1 MSENQEPTAVP
12 EVQQPVAAP
21 DFSAQVDLLKAK
33 NQELIGERRND
44 RKLVE
49 DLQQQLNE
57 LQASTQKQKQ
67 AKLAENGEYMALWKE
82 ASETNSSL
90 QQQLADM
97 QKQLEDKE
105 VQYQQQTIKARAV
118 SAFQQAGVVQSE
130 HMYALLKDKLR
141 LKEGAVVGLDGG
153 VETDLGSYLNN
164 LRGSDSPY
172 AYMFSGTGARG
183 MGAAGSSPTLA
194 SGQKSFD
201 QMSFG
206 EKVQMEVENPQL
218 FAQLKACLLY
228 TSPSPRD

>member
-1 MSENQEPTAVP
+1 MGEP
-12 EVQQPVAAP
+12 QQPVAAP
-21 DFSAQVDLLKAK
+21 DYSAQVELLKAK
-33 NQELIGERRND
+33 NQELIGERRAD

-57 LQASTQKQKQ
+57 LQASSQKQKQ
-67 AKLAENGEYMALWKE
+67 AKLQEQGEYQALWKE

-90 QQQLADM
+90 QQQLAEM

-118 SAFQQAGVVQSE
+118 AAFQQAGVVQSE

-141 LKEGAVVGLDGG
+141 LKDGAVVGLDRASRLTG
-153 VETDLGSYLNN
+153 LLSNN
-164 LRGSDSPY
+164 LRASDSPY

-201 QMSFG
+201 QMIW
-206 EKVQMEVENPQL
+206 
-218 FAQLKACLLY
+218 
-228 TSPSPRD
+228 

>member
-1 MSENQEPTAVP
+1 MSETQETSPVGEP
-12 EVQQPVAAP
+12 QQPVAAP

-33 NQELIGERRND
+33 NQELIGERRAD

-57 LQASTQKQKQ
+57 LQASSQKQKQ
-67 AKLAENGEYMALWKE
+67 AKLQEQGEYQALWKE

-141 LKEGAVVGLDGG
+141 LKDGAVVGLDGG
-153 VETDLGSYLNN
+153 VETDLGSYLN
-164 LRGSDSPY
+164 LS
-172 AYMFSGTGARG
+172 
-183 MGAAGSSPTLA
+183 LIHI
-194 SGQKSFD
+194 
-201 QMSFG
+201 
-206 EKVQMEVENPQL
+206 
-218 FAQLKACLLY
+218 
-228 TSPSPRD
+228 

>member
-1 MSENQEPTAVP
+1 MSETP
-12 EVQQPVAAP
+12 EVSPVGEPQQPVAAQP
-21 DFSAQVDLLKAK
+21 DYSAQVELLKAK
-33 NQELIGERRND
+33 NQELIGERRTD

-67 AKLAENGEYMALWKE
+67 AKLAEQGEYQALWKE

-90 QQQLADM
+90 QQQLADK
-97 QKQLEDKE
+97 QKELDAKE

-130 HMYALLKDKLR
+130 HMYALLQDKLR
-141 LKEGAVVGLDGG
+141 LKDGAVVCLDGG
-153 VETDLGSYLNN
+153 VETDMGSFLNN
-164 LRGSDSPY
+164 LRSPESSY
-172 AYMFSGTGARG
+172 AYMFGGTGARG

-218 FAQLKACLLY
+218 FAQLKAQAG
-228 TSPSPRD
+228 

>member
-1 MSENQEPTAVP
+1 MSETQESMPVAET
-12 EVQQPVAAP
+12 QQPVAAP
-21 DFSAQVDLLKAK
+21 DYSAQVELLKAK

-57 LQASTQKQKQ
+57 LQASSQKQKQ
-67 AKLAENGEYMALWKE
+67 AKLQEQGEYQALWKE

-90 QQQLADM
+90 QQQLAEM

-105 VQYQQQTIKARAV
+105 AQYQQQTIKARAV

-141 LKEGAVVGLDGG
+141 LKEGAVIGIDGG

-164 LRGSDSPY
+164 LRSADSPY

-218 FAQLKACLLY
+218 FAQLKAQAG
-228 TSPSPRD
+228 

>member
-1 MSENQEPTAVP
+1 MSETP
-12 EVQQPVAAP
+12 EVSPVGEPQQPVAAQP
-21 DFSAQVDLLKAK
+21 DYSAQVDLLKAK
-33 NQELIGERRND
+33 NQELIGERRTD

-67 AKLAENGEYMALWKE
+67 AKLAEQGEYEALWKQ

-90 QQQLADM
+90 QQQLADK
-97 QKQLEDKE
+97 QKELDAKE

-130 HMYALLKDKLR
+130 HMYALLQDKLR
-141 LKEGAVVGLDGG
+141 LNEEGTVVALDGG
-153 VETDLGSYLNN
+153 VQTDLGAFLGN
-164 LRGSDSPY
+164 LRSPESSY
-172 AYMFSGTGARG
+172 AYMFGGTGARG

-218 FAQLKACLLY
+218 FAQLKAQAG
-228 TSPSPRD
+228 

>member
-57 LQASTQKQKQ
+57 LQASSQKQKQ
-67 AKLAENGEYMALWKE
+67 AKLQEQGEYQALWKE

-90 QQQLADM
+90 QQQLAEM

-141 LKEGAVVGLDGG
+141 LKDGAVVGLDGG

-218 FAQLKACLLY
+218 FAQLKAQAGA
-228 TSPSPRD
+228 

>member
-1 MSENQEPTAVP
+1 M
-12 EVQQPVAAP
+12 
-21 DFSAQVDLLKAK
+21 
-33 NQELIGERRND
+33 
-44 RKLVE
+44 
-49 DLQQQLNE
+49 QQQLNE
-57 LQASTQKQKQ
+57 LQASSQKQKQ
-67 AKLAENGEYMALWKE
+67 AKLQEQGEYQALWKE

-90 QQQLADM
+90 QQQLAEM

-141 LKEGAVVGLDGG
+141 LKDGAVVGLDGG

-218 FAQLKACLLY
+218 FAQLKAQAGA
-228 TSPSPRD
+228 

>member
-1 MSENQEPTAVP
+1 M
-12 EVQQPVAAP
+12 
-21 DFSAQVDLLKAK
+21 
-33 NQELIGERRND
+33 G
-44 RKLVE
+44 
-49 DLQQQLNE
+49 
-57 LQASTQKQKQ
+57 
-67 AKLAENGEYMALWKE
+67 
-82 ASETNSSL
+82 NSSL
-90 QQQLADM
+90 QQQLAEM

-141 LKEGAVVGLDGG
+141 LKDGAVVGPDGG

-164 LRGSDSPY
+164 LRASDSPY

-218 FAQLKACLLY
+218 FAQLKAQAGA
-228 TSPSPRD
+228 

>member
-1 MSENQEPTAVP
+1 MSETQETSPVGEP
-12 EVQQPVAAP
+12 QQPVAAP
-21 DFSAQVDLLKAK
+21 DYSAQVELLKAK
-33 NQELIGERRND
+33 NQELIGERRTD

-57 LQASTQKQKQ
+57 LQASSQKQKQ
-67 AKLAENGEYMALWKE
+67 AKLQEQGEYQALWKE

-90 QQQLADM
+90 QQQLSEM

-141 LKEGAVVGLDGG
+141 LKDGAVIGLDGG

-201 QMSFG
+201 QMTFG

-218 FAQLKACLLY
+218 FAQLKAQAGA
-228 TSPSPRD
+228 

>member
-1 MSENQEPTAVP
+1 MSETQETSPVGEP
-12 EVQQPVAAP
+12 QQPVAAP
-21 DFSAQVDLLKAK
+21 DYSAQVELLKAK
-33 NQELIGERRND
+33 NQELIGERRTD

-57 LQASTQKQKQ
+57 LQASSQKQKQ
-67 AKLAENGEYMALWKE
+67 AKLQEQGEYQALWKE

-90 QQQLADM
+90 QQQLSEM

-141 LKEGAVVGLDGG
+141 LNEENTVVALDGG
-153 VETDLGSYLNN
+153 VQTDLGSFLGN
-164 LRGSDSPY
+164 LRSADSAY

-201 QMSFG
+201 QMTFG

-218 FAQLKACLLY
+218 FAQLKAQAGA
-228 TSPSPRD
+228 

>member
-21 DFSAQVDLLKAK
+21 DVSVQVDLLKAK
-33 NQELIGERRND
+33 NQELIGERRAD

-57 LQASTQKQKQ
+57 LQASSQKQKQ
-67 AKLAENGEYMALWKE
+67 AKLQEQGEYQALWKE

-141 LKEGAVVGLDGG
+141 LKDGAVVGLDGG

-218 FAQLKACLLY
+218 FAQLKAQAGA
-228 TSPSPRD
+228 

>member
-33 NQELIGERRND
+33 NQELIGERRAD

-57 LQASTQKQKQ
+57 LQASSQKQKQ
-67 AKLAENGEYMALWKE
+67 AKLQEQGEYQALWKE

-141 LKEGAVVGLDGG
+141 LKDGAVVGLDGG

-206 EKVQMEVENPQL
+206 EKVQMEVENPHL
-218 FAQLKACLLY
+218 FAQLKAQAGA
-228 TSPSPRD
+228 